1 MRHPD
6 ALAAIARRLMAMQG
20 PDGLWGGFRLRPG
33 ESRDWVGAVAF
44 TYGLKLNELSERRAS
59 LEDAFMNMTG
69 GSVEY
74 QAKGGETNNNGL
86 LGGSIPAGAVAFAG
100 DASKQDEQG
109 TDKQG
114 ER

>member
-1 MRHPD
+1 M
-6 ALAAIARRLMAMQG
+6 
-20 PDGLWGGFRLRPG
+20 
-33 ESRDWVGAVAF
+33 
-44 TYGLKLNELSERRAS
+44 
-59 LEDAFMNMTG
+59 
-69 GSVEY
+69 EY